1 MDWSLSSLPLSP
13 TRICLLLLQPFPMNM
28 ETNWARFV
36 FFNIYL
42 FGCIGSQLQHV
53 GSFIGVHR
61 LSSCRAQAPEHRGFI
76 VVACGLSCSKACG
89 ILVPRLGI
97 EPVSP
102 ALRSRFLTTGPPGSP
117 PARETCFNSSAS
129 VVLHWDSFVSQETLG
144 NVWSH
149 FRLSQHGEEGI
160 TGLSLWVGA
169 RDACKM
175 SSHIQDSPP
184 AAKNHPG

>member
-1 MDWSLSSLPLSP
+1 MNNNKKHGLKSKLFASFSHQDMSSSLAATPYENGK
-13 TRICLLLLQPFPMNM
+13 QPSQF
-28 ETNWARFV
+28 FFFF

-129 VVLHWDSFVSQETLG
+129 VVLHWDSFVSKETLG

-149 FRLSQHGEEGI
+149 FRLSQHGEEGV
-160 TGLSLWVGA
+160 TGLSL
-169 RDACKM
+169 
-175 SSHIQDSPP
+175 
-184 AAKNHPG
+184 